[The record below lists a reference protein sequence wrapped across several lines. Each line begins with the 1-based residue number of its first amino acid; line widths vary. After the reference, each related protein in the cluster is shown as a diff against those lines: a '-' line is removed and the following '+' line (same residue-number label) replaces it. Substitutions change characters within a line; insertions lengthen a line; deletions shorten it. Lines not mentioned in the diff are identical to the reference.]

1 MTNCG
6 WFLTRNLSILFWS
19 WFVFKSIPM
28 YYGVNY
34 GVMSST
40 LNGLTNMS
48 HVMKCNA
55 SGWQNLAWK
64 WFSLGLKTK
73 TRFHIFL
80 SNLPILLATCINN
93 TSYTLASWGKVD
105 LLWIKKSYMYCIVY
119 VYLDIHNLA
128 LFVLGK
134 WQVINPPGKTSEGN
148 EHLPGTEH
156 TCKFTLIDHIEM
168 CPLHLL
174 AQKIKEFL

>member
-1 MTNCG
+1 MSWIC
-6 WFLTRNLSILFWS
+6 SCFW
-19 WFVFKSIPM
+19 VTK
-28 YYGVNY
+28 
-34 GVMSST
+34 
-40 LNGLTNMS
+40 
-48 HVMKCNA
+48 
-55 SGWQNLAWK
+55 
-64 WFSLGLKTK
+64 LGLEMIQP
-73 TRFHIFL
+73 RIGNQIFL

-105 LLWIKKSYMYCIVY
+105 LLWIKKSYMYCVVY

-128 LFVLGK
+128 FFVLGK

-168 CPLHLL
+168 CSLHLL
-174 AQKIKEFL
+174 AQKYQGIFYRLSIWMLLEPYTKGEAL